1 MSQRTRD
8 IVGTSIVFG
17 VLLVLT
23 SALILL
29 EYFLENF
36 KAH

>member
-8 IVGTSIVFG
+8 IVGTTVVFF
-17 VLLVLT
+17 VLLVFT
-23 SALILL
+23 FVIIGL
-29 EYFLENF
+29 ENFLENF